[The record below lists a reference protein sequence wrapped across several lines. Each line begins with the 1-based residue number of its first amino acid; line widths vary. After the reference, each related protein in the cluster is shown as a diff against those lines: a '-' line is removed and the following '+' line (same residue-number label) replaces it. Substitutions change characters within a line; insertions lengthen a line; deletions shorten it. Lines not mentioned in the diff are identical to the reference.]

1 VRQTVDIRNSS
12 GNVGVLFSHDIYYI
26 TTLAKMSEK
35 NFLVYLLQTEIF
47 SIARRVLI
55 NYLLR
60 FSITAPNNT
69 NTAATEKEDIISTP
83 VSANLA
89 AGFGLLFG
97 LLFTVFREV

>member
-1 VRQTVDIRNSS
+1 MN
-12 GNVGVLFSHDIYYI
+12 
-26 TTLAKMSEK
+26 EK
-35 NFLVYLLQTEIF
+35 SFLVYLLQTEVF

-60 FSITAPNNT
+60 FNITAPNST
-69 NTAATEKEDIISTP
+69 NIADIEKDDTMSAP